1 MFSVVPDEPVE
12 FEKKPIEVQDLRS
25 IIDHFTKVYRIIYAK
40 FMKKTGRCSICK
52 LVAHGEN

>member
-25 IIDHFTKVYRIIYAK
+25 IIDHFTKVYRRIYAK
-40 FMKKTGRCSICK
+40 FMKK
-52 LVAHGEN
+52 NQMMFNM